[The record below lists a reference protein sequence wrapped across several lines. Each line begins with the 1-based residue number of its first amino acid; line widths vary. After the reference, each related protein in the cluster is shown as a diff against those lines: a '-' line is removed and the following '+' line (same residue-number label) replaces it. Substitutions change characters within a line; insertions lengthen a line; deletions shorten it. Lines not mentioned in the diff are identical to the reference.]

1 MNKCSKIRAG
11 IITALATGLT
21 VFSAAV
27 IAHDDNEPGT
37 PVCLEANYMMADAMN
52 APFAGPVTGPGRVI
66 EMNIFTGERGITV
79 NNPFA
84 ASNAGTPICDN
95 GGVDCGG
102 PWKPT
107 GVLSGGMNG
116 HAFLTSAAQH
126 AITEFH
132 RDGTA
137 IRTASTLPTSPSPDG
152 GGYGFVPRLLG
163 SQIMPNGNLLQT
175 VCDANFFNANN
186 SDPFAAGEGAID
198 PATGLARPDNSSW
211 MFFPPVYSTAERAA
225 NSRILVLDQE
235 TLEVIDEYSA
245 PNDPRWS
252 CPAGISF
259 TSEGM
264 IVTGFH
270 SAAAFV
276 IDWKAGVE
284 KESCGVGCNKAK
296 TDDDEK
302 KGRHREHM
310 NDEGDD
316 DDNVF
321 KLGKRKNVAQVIR
334 VVDLLNEDM
343 DGDGVMD
350 ASPAAM
356 NDPNRRDSLRAN
368 SLDESGNL
376 YGTFRARSRDCLRG
390 EAPGTGNASPCNPS
404 VFRQHV
410 FIAAAGGDV
419 KTGSIAMDPGVN
431 VIAGIRINR
440 MSGPGCAHVQNEVT
454 SAGGTL
460 TGDECD
466 VETLYVAASAA
477 NAGCDAN
484 GDGVM
489 GPGHPA
495 NQCFVPGGSVYE
507 YRIDEAHIDGA
518 NGSCTGNP
526 NDGYGVGEGNEG
538 CAMPIAQFEL
548 TDPVTGNV
556 ELVDPRMLMPIH
568 EAFIQ

>member
-1 MNKCSKIRAG
+1 MNKCSKTRAS
-11 IITALATGLT
+11 IIAALATGLT
-21 VFSAAV
+21 VFSVAV

-66 EMNIFTGERGITV
+66 EMNIITGERGITV
-79 NNPFA
+79 NNPFSPA
-84 ASNAGTPICDN
+84 NNGTPICDN

-137 IRTASTLPTSPSPDG
+137 IRTAATLPTSPSPDG

-175 VCDANFFNANN
+175 ICDANFFNAAN
-186 SDPFAAGEGAID
+186 SDLIQAGEAD
-198 PATGLARPDNSSW
+198 PAGDGNSSNLY
-211 MFFPPVYSTAERAA
+211 FPPVYSTKGKAA

-235 TLEVIDEYSA
+235 TLEVIDEYSRPA
-245 PNDPRWS
+245 KWIRKQNGYGWKRNPAHDLWT

-276 IDWKAGVE
+276 IDWKAGIN
-284 KESCGVGCNKAK
+284 KYSRGVGS
-296 TDDDEK
+296 
-302 KGRHREHM
+302 
-310 NDEGDD
+310 
-316 DDNVF
+316 NVERRPWETF
-321 KLGKRKNVAQVIR
+321 ELDRPVNRAVVTRVI
-334 VVDLLNEDM
+334 DLLNEDM
-343 DGDGVMD
+343 DGDGIMD
-350 ASPAAM
+350 DAPAAVD
-356 NDPNRRDSLRAN
+356 DPRRRDSLRAN
-368 SLDESGNL
+368 SLDESGNV
-376 YGTFRARSRDCLRG
+376 YGTIRARSRDCLRG
-390 EAPGTGNASPCNPS
+390 EYPTAPGGCNPS

-410 FIAAAGGDV
+410 FIAAAGGNV

-440 MSGPGCAHVQNEVT
+440 MSGPGCTFVQNEIT

-466 VETLYVAASAA
+466 VETLYVASSAA
-477 NAGCDAN
+477 NAGCDAD

-507 YRIDEAHIDGA
+507 YRIDENHVDGA
-518 NGSCTGNP
+518 SGSCTGNP
-526 NDGYGVGEGNEG
+526 NEGYGSGEGNEG
-538 CAMPIAQFEL
+538 CALPIAQFDL
-548 TDPVTGNV
+548 IDPVTGNV

>member
-1 MNKCSKIRAG
+1 MNKCSKINMS
-11 IITALATGLT
+11 IIAALVTGVT
-21 VFSAAV
+21 VFSAGV
-27 IAHDDNEPGT
+27 IAHDDNDPGA

-66 EMNIFTGERGITV
+66 EMNIITGERGITV
-79 NNPFA
+79 ANPFHPD
-84 ASNAGTPICDN
+84 NLGTPICDN
-95 GGVDCGG
+95 GGVSCFIAPGGGPGPFGENQG

-137 IRTASTLPTSPSPDG
+137 VRTAPTLPTSPSPDG
-152 GGYGFVPRLLG
+152 GGFGFVPRLLG
-163 SQIMPNGNLLQT
+163 TQIMPNGNLMQT
-175 VCDANFFNANN
+175 VCDANFFNAAN
-186 SDPFAAGEGAID
+186 SDAVS
-198 PATGLARPDNSSW
+198 PDGNTHASGNASNL
-211 MFFPPVYSTAERAA
+211 FFPPVYSTAERAA

-235 TLEVIDEYSA
+235 SLEVIDEYSA
-245 PNDPRWS
+245 PDDPRWT

-264 IVTGFH
+264 IVTSFH
-270 SAAAFV
+270 SAAAFI
-276 IDWKAGVE
+276 IDWKAGIDNE
-284 KESCGVGCNKAK
+284 KSEGVGSNRK
-296 TDDDEK
+296 
-302 KGRHREHM
+302 
-310 NDEGDD
+310 
-316 DDNVF
+316 DNNMAF
-321 KLGKRKNVAQVIR
+321 KLGHPGNVAKIIR

-350 ASPAAM
+350 DAPAAM
-356 NDPNRRDSLRAN
+356 DDPNRRDSLRAN

-376 YGTFRARSRDCLRG
+376 YGTFRARSLACEEGDAG
-390 EAPGTGNASPCNPS
+390 CNPG

-410 FIAAAGGDV
+410 FIAAAGGNV
-419 KTGSIAMDPGVN
+419 KTGTIALDPGVN

-440 MSGPGCAHVQNEVT
+440 MSAVGCDFVT
-454 SAGGTL
+454 AEANAGAGA

-477 NAGCDAN
+477 NAGCDAD

-495 NQCFVPGGSVYE
+495 NQCFVPGGRVYE
-507 YRIDEAHIDGA
+507 YRIDNAHIDGA

-526 NDGYGVGEGNEG
+526 GDGYGAGQGNEG
-538 CAMPIAQFEL
+538 CAMPIAQFDVI
-548 TDPVTGNV
+548 DPVTGAV
-556 ELVDPRMLMPIH
+556 DLVDPRMLMPIH

>member
-1 MNKCSKIRAG
+1 MNKCSKIRLNIMA
-11 IITALATGLT
+11 ALATGIT
-21 VFSAAV
+21 VFSAGV

-66 EMNIFTGERGITV
+66 EMNIITGQRGITV
-79 NNPFA
+79 NNPFGKG
-84 ASNAGTPICDN
+84 NAGTPICDN

-132 RDGTA
+132 RDGTP
-137 IRTASTLPTSPSPDG
+137 IRTASTLPTSPSPNG
-152 GGYGFVPRLLG
+152 GSYGFVPRLLG
-163 SQIMPNGNLLQT
+163 SQIMPNGNLLQA
-175 VCDANFFNANN
+175 VCDANFFNAAN
-186 SDPFAAGEGAID
+186 SDPVQPGEPD
-198 PATGLARPDNSSW
+198 PAGDGNSSNLY
-211 MFFPPVYSTAERAA
+211 FPPVYSTAERAA

-245 PNDPRWS
+245 PDDPRWS
-252 CPAGISF
+252 CPAGIAF

-270 SAAAFV
+270 SAAAFI

-302 KGRHREHM
+302 HGKHREHM
-310 NDEGDD
+310 SDEGDD

-321 KLGKRKNVAQVIR
+321 TLGKKKNVAQVIR
-334 VVDLLNEDM
+334 VIDLLNEDM

-350 ASPAAM
+350 TAPAAM
-356 NDPNRRDSLRAN
+356 DDPNRRDSLRAN
-368 SLDESGNL
+368 SLDESGNV

-390 EAPGTGNASPCNPS
+390 EAPKTGNVTPCNPS

-440 MSGPGCAHVQNEVT
+440 MSAPGCTFVQDEVT
-454 SAGGTL
+454 NAGGTL
-460 TGDECD
+460 TGTECD

-477 NAGCDAN
+477 NAGCDPDD
-484 GDGVM
+484 DGAM

-495 NQCFVPGGSVYE
+495 NRCFVPGGRVYE
-507 YRIDEAHIDGA
+507 YRIDTAHIDGA
-518 NGSCTGNP
+518 KGSCTGNP
-526 NDGYGVGEGNEG
+526 NDGYGPGEGNEG
-538 CAMPIAQFEL
+538 CAMPITQF
-548 TDPVTGNV
+548 DVINPDTGDV

>member
-163 SQIMPNGNLLQT
+163 AQIMPNGNLLQT

>member
-1 MNKCSKIRAG
+1 MNKCSKIRTG
-11 IITALATGLT
+11 IITALATGLA
-21 VFSAAV
+21 VFSVGV

-52 APFAGPVTGPGRVI
+52 APFAGPLTGPGRVI
-66 EMNIFTGERGITV
+66 EMNIITGQRGITV
-79 NNPFA
+79 NNPYSPTN
-84 ASNAGTPICDN
+84 ASTPICN
-95 GGVDCGG
+95 AGGVDCGG

-107 GVLSGGMNG
+107 GVLSGGQNG

-126 AITEFH
+126 ALTEFH
-132 RDGTA
+132 RDGTP
-137 IRTASTLPTSPSPDG
+137 IRTAKTLPTSPSPEG

-163 SQIMPNGNLLQT
+163 SQIMPNGNLLQA
-175 VCDANFFNANN
+175 VCDANFFNAPN
-186 SDPFAAGEGAID
+186 SDAVLAGEDD
-198 PATGLARPDNSSW
+198 PGGNGNSSNLY
-211 MFFPPVYSTAERAA
+211 FPPVYSTDDRAD

-235 TLEVIDEYSA
+235 TLEVIDEYSR
-245 PNDPRWS
+245 PKKGKLGHDIWS

-276 IDWKAGVE
+276 INWKAGVGKHSRGIGANMPLDE
-284 KESCGVGCNKAK
+284 
-296 TDDDEK
+296 DDGFE
-302 KGRHREHM
+302 
-310 NDEGDD
+310 
-316 DDNVF
+316 
-321 KLGKRKNVAQVIR
+321 LGKGKNRAKVTRVI
-334 VVDLLNEDM
+334 DLLNEDL

-350 ASPAAM
+350 DDPATA

-368 SLDESGNL
+368 SLDESGNI

-390 EAPGTGNASPCNPS
+390 EYAGSVGGCNPS

-410 FIAAAGGDV
+410 FVAAAGGNM

-440 MSGPGCAHVQNEVT
+440 MSSPGCDFVT
-454 SAGGTL
+454 AEAIAINGVAS
-460 TGDECD
+460 GDECD

-477 NAGCDAN
+477 NAGCDAD

-495 NQCFVPGGSVYE
+495 NQCFVPGGRVYE
-507 YRIDEAHIDGA
+507 YRIDNNHVDGA
-518 NGSCTGNP
+518 TGSCTGSP
-526 NDGYGVGEGNEG
+526 LDGYGPGEGNEG
-538 CAMPIAQFEL
+538 CAMPIAQFDL
-548 TDPVTGNV
+548 IDPVTGDV
-556 ELVDPRMLMPIH
+556 DLVDPRMLMPIH

>member
-1 MNKCSKIRAG
+1 MNKSRLTA
-11 IITALATGLT
+11 TALAAGIAML
-21 VFSAAV
+21 VGSA
-27 IAHDDNEPGT
+27 IAHDDNAPGT

-66 EMNIFTGERGITV
+66 EMNIITGERGITV
-79 NNPFA
+79 VNPF
-84 ASNAGTPICDN
+84 SGGNVDTPICDN
-95 GGVDCGG
+95 GGVSCGG

-107 GVLSGGMNG
+107 GVLSGGING

-132 RDGTA
+132 RDGTP
-137 IRTASTLPTSPSPDG
+137 IRTAPTLPTSPSPEG
-152 GGYGFVPRLLG
+152 GGFGWVPRLLG
-163 SQIMPNGNLLQT
+163 TQIMPNGNLLQT
-175 VCDANFFNANN
+175 VCDANFFNAAN
-186 SDPFAAGEGAID
+186 SDPVGPGEGD
-198 PATGLARPDNSSW
+198 PVGNGNSSNLY
-211 MFFPPVYSTAERAA
+211 FPPVYSTAERAA

-245 PNDPRWS
+245 PDDSRWS
-252 CPAGISF
+252 CPAGIAFS
-259 TSEGM
+259 SEGM

-270 SAAAFV
+270 SAAAFI
-276 IDWKAGVE
+276 IDWKAGV
-284 KESCGVGCNKAK
+284 SGTSGGVGNNDPGKFKLNRGSNKA
-296 TDDDEK
+296 
-302 KGRHREHM
+302 
-310 NDEGDD
+310 
-316 DDNVF
+316 V
-321 KLGKRKNVAQVIR
+321 VARVI
-334 VVDLLNEDM
+334 DLLNEDM
-343 DGDGVMD
+343 DGDGEMD
-350 ASPAAM
+350 AAPAAM
-356 NDPNRRDSLRAN
+356 GDPNRRDSLRAN

-390 EAPGTGNASPCNPS
+390 EYAGSQNGCNPG

-410 FIAAAGGDV
+410 FIAAAGGNV
-419 KTGSIAMDPGVN
+419 KTGTIALDPGVN

-440 MSGPGCAHVQNEVT
+440 MSAPGCAFVT
-454 SAGGTL
+454 AEANDNGGA

-484 GDGVM
+484 NDGSP

-507 YRIDEAHIDGA
+507 YRIDAAHIDGA
-518 NGSCTGNP
+518 SGPCNGDPDDPAN
-526 NDGYGVGEGNEG
+526 NVG
-538 CAMPIAQFEL
+538 CASPIAEFVL
-548 TDPVTGNV
+548 KDADGNT

>member
-1 MNKCSKIRAG
+1 MRKCSKIHTSISAILVTG
-11 IITALATGLT
+11 VSLFTA
-21 VFSAAV
+21 SAL
-27 IAHDDNEPGT
+27 AHDDNEPGT

-52 APFAGPVTGPGRVI
+52 APFAGPVTGPGRVV
-66 EMNIFTGERGITV
+66 EMNIITGERGITV
-79 NNPFA
+79 NNPFSPA
-84 ASNAGTPICDN
+84 NIGTPICDN

-116 HAFLTSAAQH
+116 HSFLTSAAQH

-132 RDGTA
+132 RDGTP
-137 IRTASTLPTSPSPDG
+137 IRTAKTLLTSPSPNG

-163 SQIMPNGNLLQT
+163 TQIMPNGNLLQT
-175 VCDANFFNANN
+175 VCDANFFNAPN
-186 SDPFAAGEGAID
+186 SDPILPGEDD
-198 PATGLARPDNSSW
+198 PKGDGNSSNLY
-211 MFFPPVYSTAERAA
+211 FPPVYSTDAKQS

-235 TLEVIDEYSA
+235 TLEVIDEYSRPA
-245 PNDPRWS
+245 KRIKNNNGEWVDNPAYALWT

-276 IDWKAGVE
+276 IDWKAGITAQ
-284 KESCGVGCNKAK
+284 SRGVGANKPFKNGKQFELNKK
-296 TDDDEK
+296 TNRSK
-302 KGRHREHM
+302 
-310 NDEGDD
+310 
-316 DDNVF
+316 
-321 KLGKRKNVAQVIR
+321 VIR
-334 VVDLLNEDM
+334 IIDILNTDL

-350 ASPAAM
+350 APPAALD
-356 NDPNRRDSLRAN
+356 DPNRRDSLRAN

-376 YGTFRARSRDCLRG
+376 YGTMRARSRDCLRG
-390 EAPGTGNASPCNPS
+390 EYAGSPGGCNPS

-410 FIAAAGGDV
+410 FIAAAGGNV
-419 KTGSIAMDPGVN
+419 KTGTIAMDPGVN

-440 MSGPGCAHVQNEVT
+440 MSAIGCSHVQDEILQ
-454 SAGGTL
+454 SGGQL

-466 VETLYVAASAA
+466 VESLYVATSAA
-477 NAGCDAN
+477 NAGCDPD

-495 NQCFVPGGSVYE
+495 NRCFVPGGAVYE
-507 YRIDEAHIDGA
+507 YRIDVAHIDGA
-518 NGSCTGNP
+518 GGLPCTGDP
-526 NDGYGVGEGNEG
+526 ADGYGPGEGNEG
-538 CAMPIAQFEL
+538 CAMPIAQFDL
-548 TDPVTGNV
+548 IDPVTGDV
-556 ELVDPRMLMPIH
+556 DLVDPRMLMPIH

>member
-1 MNKCSKIRAG
+1 MNKCSKIHMS
-11 IITALATGLT
+11 IIAALITGVT
-21 VFSAAV
+21 VFSAGV

-66 EMNIFTGERGITV
+66 EMNIITGERGITV
-79 NNPFA
+79 NNPFNA
-84 ASNAGTPICDN
+84 DNAGTPICDN
-95 GGVDCGG
+95 GGVSCAG

-137 IRTASTLPTSPSPDG
+137 IRTAPTLPTSPSPDG
-152 GGYGFVPRLLG
+152 GSFGFVPRLLG
-163 SQIMPNGNLLQT
+163 TQIMPNGNLMQT
-175 VCDANFFNANN
+175 VCDANFFNAAN
-186 SDPFAAGEGAID
+186 SDAVS
-198 PATGLARPDNSSW
+198 PDGNTHASGNASSL
-211 MFFPPVYSTAERAA
+211 FFPPVYSTAERAA

-235 TLEVIDEYSA
+235 SLEVIDEYSA
-245 PNDPRWS
+245 PDDPRWS

-264 IVTGFH
+264 IVTSFH
-270 SAAAFV
+270 SAAAFI
-276 IDWKAGVE
+276 IDWKAGIDNE
-284 KESCGVGCNKAK
+284 KSEGVGSNRKDKNTA
-296 TDDDEK
+296 
-302 KGRHREHM
+302 
-310 NDEGDD
+310 
-316 DDNVF
+316 F
-321 KLGKRKNVAQVIR
+321 KLGRPNNVAKIIR

-350 ASPAAM
+350 DLPAAM
-356 NDPNRRDSLRAN
+356 DDPNRRDSLRAN

-376 YGTFRARSRDCLRG
+376 YGTFRARSLACEEGD
-390 EAPGTGNASPCNPS
+390 ADCNPG

-410 FIAAAGGDV
+410 FIAAAGGNV
-419 KTGSIAMDPGVN
+419 KTGTIALDPGVN
-431 VIAGIRINR
+431 IIAGIRINR
-440 MSGPGCAHVQNEVT
+440 MSSPGCDFVT
-454 SAGGTL
+454 AEANAGAGA

-477 NAGCDAN
+477 NAGCDAD
-484 GDGVM
+484 GDGDM
-489 GPGHPA
+489 GPGHSA
-495 NQCFVPGGSVYE
+495 NQCFVPGGRVYE
-507 YRIDEAHIDGA
+507 YRIDNAHIDGA
-518 NGSCTGNP
+518 NGLCTGNP
-526 NDGYGVGEGNEG
+526 NDGYGVGQGNEG
-538 CAMPIAQFEL
+538 CAMPIAQF
-548 TDPVTGNV
+548 DVKDANGNV

>member
-1 MNKCSKIRAG
+1 MNKCSKINMS
-11 IITALATGLT
+11 IIAVLATGLT

-66 EMNIFTGERGITV
+66 EMNIITGERGITV
-79 NNPFA
+79 NNPFSA
-84 ASNAGTPICDN
+84 DNAGTPICDN
-95 GGVDCGG
+95 GGVTCAG

-137 IRTASTLPTSPSPDG
+137 VRTAPTLPTSPSPDG
-152 GGYGFVPRLLG
+152 GGFGFVPRLLG
-163 SQIMPNGNLLQT
+163 TQIMPNGNLMQT
-175 VCDANFFNANN
+175 VCDANFFNAAN
-186 SDPFAAGEGAID
+186 SDAVSPYGNTHASGNASN
-198 PATGLARPDNSSW
+198 L
-211 MFFPPVYSTAERAA
+211 FFPPVYSTAERAA

-235 TLEVIDEYSA
+235 SLEVIDEYSA
-245 PNDPRWS
+245 PDDPRWT

-270 SAAAFV
+270 SAAAFI
-276 IDWKAGVE
+276 IDWKAGIDNE
-284 KESCGVGCNKAK
+284 KSEGVGSNRK
-296 TDDDEK
+296 
-302 KGRHREHM
+302 
-310 NDEGDD
+310 
-316 DDNVF
+316 DNNMAF
-321 KLGKRKNVAQVIR
+321 KLGHPENVAKIIR

-343 DGDGVMD
+343 DTDGVMD
-350 ASPAAM
+350 DAPAAM
-356 NDPNRRDSLRAN
+356 DDPNRRDSLRAN

-376 YGTFRARSRDCLRG
+376 YGTFRARSLACEEGD
-390 EAPGTGNASPCNPS
+390 ADCNPG

-410 FIAAAGGDV
+410 FIAAAGGNV
-419 KTGSIAMDPGVN
+419 KTGSIALDPGVN

-440 MSGPGCAHVQNEVT
+440 MSAIGCDFVT
-454 SAGGTL
+454 AEANAGAGA

-477 NAGCDAN
+477 NAGCDAD
-484 GDGVM
+484 GDSVM

-495 NQCFVPGGSVYE
+495 NQCFVPGGRVYE
-507 YRIDEAHIDGA
+507 YRIDNAHIDGA
-518 NGSCTGNP
+518 NGSCTGNSD
-526 NDGYGVGEGNEG
+526 DGYGAGQGNEG
-538 CAMPIAQFEL
+538 CAMPIAQF
-548 TDPVTGNV
+548 DVINPVTGAV
-556 ELVDPRMLMPIH
+556 DLVDPRMLMPIH